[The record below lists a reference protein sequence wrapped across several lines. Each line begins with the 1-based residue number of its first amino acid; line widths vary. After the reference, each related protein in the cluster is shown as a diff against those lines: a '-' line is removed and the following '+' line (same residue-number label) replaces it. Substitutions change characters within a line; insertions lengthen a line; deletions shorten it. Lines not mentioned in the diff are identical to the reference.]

1 MKMAKRKLSLR
12 KRILLNNKKVK
23 KLKSKKVIKVGYFYY
38 LLFITYYVSY
48 LIINLNMKLN

>member
-12 KRILLNNKKVK
+12 KRILLNNKKLK